1 MRIVI
6 VGGVAAGMSTAARA
20 RRLDESAEI
29 VVFER
34 DAFVSFANCGLPY
47 HIGEVIEDR
56 DRLLLQT
63 PESLRASL
71 NLDVR
76 TGTEV
81 VAIDPAA
88 RTVTARVR
96 ATGAEQELTYD
107 RLVLC
112 PGAVPVVPP
121 LPGIDDPRVH
131 VLRRME
137 DMDAIKARVDAVAAD
152 GRPEVAHA
160 VVIGGGYIGLEMAE
174 NLRHRGREVTLVEL
188 ADQLMPPLDRELTS
202 AMEAHLRANGVGL
215 HLGVGASSFAPTE
228 DGRLAVTL
236 ADGTR
241 ISTDLVLL
249 AAGVRPNT
257 ALAEA
262 AGVELGPRGGIA
274 VDERLRTNLPDVYAA
289 GDAVE
294 VRHTVLPGSWL
305 IPLAGPANRQGRV
318 VADNLC
324 GRDTTFGTVQ
334 GTGIVKVFDLVAGG
348 VGANQRQLEAAGIPF
363 ERVQLHPSGHAG
375 YYPGTAAMHLK
386 VLFAPDTGRLL
397 GAGIVGFDGVDKRLD
412 VLATALHAGMTVY
425 DLETLELAYAPP
437 FGAAKD
443 PVNMAGFLGANL
455 LRGDVALWYA
465 DRCEQ
470 DTAGARILDVRGP
483 DEFAAGHLPG
493 ARNLPLDQLRAALD
507 GLDRSQPLRLYCA
520 VGFRSYLAYRILVQH
535 GFADVATLAGGM
547 HSYLAATELQADREV
562 LPREPVVSY
571 AEERTA
577 TAADPVS

>member
-29 VVFER
+29 IVLER

-81 VAIDPAA
+81 VAIDAQA
-88 RTVTARVR
+88 RRVTARVQ
-96 ATGAEQELTYD
+96 ATGEEQELSYD

-121 LPGIDDPRVH
+121 LPGIEDPRIH

-137 DMDAIKARVDAVAAD
+137 DMDAIKAQVDAVDDHGAPQV
-152 GRPEVAHA
+152 RHA

-174 NLRHRGREVTLVEL
+174 NLRHRGREVSLVEL

-202 AMEAHLRANGVGL
+202 PMEAHLRANGVDL
-215 HLGVGASSFAPTE
+215 HLGVGASSFAPT
-228 DGRLAVTL
+228 DDDRLAVTL
-236 ADGTR
+236 ADGTQ
-241 ISTDLVLL
+241 IVTDLVLL

-257 ALAEA
+257 ALAAA
-262 AGVELGPRGGIA
+262 AGVELGDRGGIA
-274 VDERLRTNLPDVYAA
+274 VDEHMRTNLPDVYAA

-294 VRHTVLPGSWL
+294 VRHTVLPGPWL

-397 GAGIVGFDGVDKRLD
+397 GAGLVGFDGVDKRLD
-412 VLATALHAGMTVY
+412 VLATALSAGMTVY
-425 DLETLELAYAPP
+425 DLETLELGYAPP
-437 FGAAKD
+437 FGSAKD
-443 PVNMAGFLGANL
+443 PVNMAGFIGANL

-465 DRCEQ
+465 DRFDE

-483 DEFAAGHLPG
+483 EEFAAGHLPG
-493 ARNLPLDQLRAALD
+493 AENLPLDQLRAALD
-507 GLDRSQPLRLYCA
+507 GFDRAQPVRLYCA

-535 GFADVATLAGGM
+535 GFVDVATLAGGM
-547 HSYLAATELQADREV
+547 HSYLAATELQADQDL

-577 TAADPVS
+577 TPVDAAR

>member
-29 VVFER
+29 IVLER

-81 VAIDPAA
+81 VAIDAQA
-88 RTVTARVR
+88 RRVTARVQ
-96 ATGAEQELTYD
+96 ATGEEQELSYD

-121 LPGIDDPRVH
+121 LPGIEDPRIH

-137 DMDAIKARVDAVAAD
+137 DMDAIKAQVDAVDDHGAPQV
-152 GRPEVAHA
+152 RHA

-174 NLRHRGREVTLVEL
+174 NLRHRGREVSLVEL

-202 AMEAHLRANGVGL
+202 PMEAHLRANGVDL
-215 HLGVGASSFAPTE
+215 HLGVGASSFAPT
-228 DGRLAVTL
+228 DDDRLAVTL
-236 ADGTR
+236 ADGTQ
-241 ISTDLVLL
+241 IVTDLVLL

-257 ALAEA
+257 ALAAA
-262 AGVELGPRGGIA
+262 AGVELGDRGGIA
-274 VDERLRTNLPDVYAA
+274 VDEHMRTNLPDVYAA

-294 VRHTVLPGSWL
+294 VRHTVLPGPWL

-397 GAGIVGFDGVDKRLD
+397 GAGVVGFDGVDKRLD
-412 VLATALHAGMTVY
+412 VLATALSAGMTVY
-425 DLETLELAYAPP
+425 DLETLELGYAPP
-437 FGAAKD
+437 FGSAKD
-443 PVNMAGFLGANL
+443 PVNMAGFIGANL

-465 DRCEQ
+465 DRFDE

-483 DEFAAGHLPG
+483 EEFAAGHLPG
-493 ARNLPLDQLRAALD
+493 AENLPLDQLRAALD
-507 GLDRSQPLRLYCA
+507 GFDRAQPVRLYCA

-535 GFADVATLAGGM
+535 GFVDVATLAGGM
-547 HSYLAATELQADREV
+547 HSYLAATELQADQDL

-577 TAADPVS
+577 TPVDAAR

>member
-29 VVFER
+29 IVLER

-81 VAIDPAA
+81 VAIDAQA
-88 RTVTARVR
+88 RRVTARVQ
-96 ATGAEQELTYD
+96 ATGEEQELSYD

-121 LPGIDDPRVH
+121 LPGIEDPRIH

-137 DMDAIKARVDAVAAD
+137 DMDAIKAQVDAVDDHGAPQV
-152 GRPEVAHA
+152 RHA

-174 NLRHRGREVTLVEL
+174 NLRHRGREVSLVEL

-202 AMEAHLRANGVGL
+202 PMEAHLRANGVDL
-215 HLGVGASSFAPTE
+215 HLGVGASSFAPT
-228 DGRLAVTL
+228 DDDRLAVTL
-236 ADGTR
+236 ADGTQ
-241 ISTDLVLL
+241 IVTDLVLL

-257 ALAEA
+257 ALAAA
-262 AGVELGPRGGIA
+262 AGVELGDRGGIA
-274 VDERLRTNLPDVYAA
+274 VDEHMRTNLADVYAA

-294 VRHTVLPGSWL
+294 VRHTVLPGPWL

-397 GAGIVGFDGVDKRLD
+397 GAGVVGFDGVDKRLD
-412 VLATALHAGMTVY
+412 VLATALSAGMTVY
-425 DLETLELAYAPP
+425 DLETLELGYAPP
-437 FGAAKD
+437 FGSAKD
-443 PVNMAGFLGANL
+443 PVNMAGFIGANL

-465 DRCEQ
+465 DRFDE
-470 DTAGARILDVRGP
+470 DTAGARILDVRGFE
-483 DEFAAGHLPG
+483 EFAAGHLPG
-493 ARNLPLDQLRAALD
+493 AENLPLDQLRAALD
-507 GLDRSQPLRLYCA
+507 GFDRAQPVRLYCA

-535 GFADVATLAGGM
+535 GFVDVATLAGGM
-547 HSYLAATELQADREV
+547 HSYLAATELQADQDL

-577 TAADPVS
+577 TPVDAAR

>member
-29 VVFER
+29 IVLER

-81 VAIDPAA
+81 VAIDAQA
-88 RTVTARVR
+88 RRVTARVQ
-96 ATGAEQELTYD
+96 ATGEEQELSYD

-121 LPGIDDPRVH
+121 LPGIEDPRIH

-137 DMDAIKARVDAVAAD
+137 DMDAIKAQVDAVDDHGAPQV
-152 GRPEVAHA
+152 RHA

-174 NLRHRGREVTLVEL
+174 NLRHRGREVSLVEL

-202 AMEAHLRANGVGL
+202 PMEAHLRANGVDL
-215 HLGVGASSFAPTE
+215 HLGVGASSFAPT
-228 DGRLAVTL
+228 DDDRLAVTL
-236 ADGTR
+236 ADGTQ
-241 ISTDLVLL
+241 IVTDLVLL

-257 ALAEA
+257 ALAAA
-262 AGVELGPRGGIA
+262 AGVELGDRGGIA
-274 VDERLRTNLPDVYAA
+274 VDEHMRTNLADVYAA

-294 VRHTVLPGSWL
+294 VRHTVLPGPWL

-397 GAGIVGFDGVDKRLD
+397 GAGVVGFDGVDKRLD
-412 VLATALHAGMTVY
+412 VLATALSAGMTVY
-425 DLETLELAYAPP
+425 DLETLELGYAPP
-437 FGAAKD
+437 FGSAKD
-443 PVNMAGFLGANL
+443 PVNMAGFIGANL

-465 DRCEQ
+465 DRFDE

-483 DEFAAGHLPG
+483 EEFAAGHLPG
-493 ARNLPLDQLRAALD
+493 AENLPLDQLRAALD
-507 GLDRSQPLRLYCA
+507 GFDRAQPVRLYCA

-535 GFADVATLAGGM
+535 GFVDVATLAGGM
-547 HSYLAATELQADREV
+547 HSYLAATELQADQDL

-577 TAADPVS
+577 TPVDAAR

>member
-29 VVFER
+29 IVLER

-71 NLDVR
+71 DLDVR

-81 VAIDPAA
+81 VAIDAQA
-88 RTVTARVR
+88 RTVTARVN
-96 ATGAEQELTYD
+96 ATGEQQELTYD
-107 RLVLC
+107 KLVLC
-112 PGAVPVVPP
+112 PGAVPLVPP

-137 DMDAIKARVDAVAAD
+137 DMDAIKARVDAVDAD
-152 GRPEVAHA
+152 GAAAVGHA

-174 NLRHRGREVTLVEL
+174 NLRHRGREVSLVEL

-202 AMEAHLRANGVGL
+202 AMEAHLRAHGVDL
-215 HLGVGASSFAPTE
+215 HLGVAASSFAPTE
-228 DGRLAVTL
+228 DGRLGVTL
-236 ADGTR
+236 ADGTQLA
-241 ISTDLVLL
+241 TDLVIL

-257 ALAEA
+257 SLAQA

-274 VDERLRTNLPDVYAA
+274 VDEHLQTNLPDVYAA

-294 VRHTVLPGSWL
+294 VRHTILPGPWL

-348 VGANQRQLEAAGIPF
+348 VGANQRQLEAADIPF

-375 YYPGTAAMHLK
+375 YYPGTSAMHLK

-412 VLATALHAGMTVY
+412 VLATALSAGMTVY

-437 FGAAKD
+437 FGSAKD
-443 PVNMAGFLGANL
+443 PVNMVGFIGANL
-455 LRGDVALWYA
+455 LRGDVELWYA
-465 DRCEQ
+465 DRFDVE
-470 DTAGARILDVRGP
+470 TAGARLLDVRGP
-483 DEFAAGHLPG
+483 EEYAAGHLPG
-493 ARNLPLDQLRAALD
+493 ADNVPLDQLRGALEEW
-507 GLDRSQPLRLYCA
+507 DRSQPVRLYCA
-520 VGFRSYLAYRILVQH
+520 VGFRSYLAYRVLVQH
-535 GFADVATLAGGM
+535 GFVDVATLAGGM
-547 HSYLAATELQADREV
+547 HSYLAATQLEADQEL
-562 LPREPVVSY
+562 LLREPVVSY

-577 TAADPVS
+577 AAIDPAG

>member
-29 VVFER
+29 IVLER

-81 VAIDPAA
+81 VAIDAQA
-88 RTVTARVR
+88 RRVTARVQ
-96 ATGAEQELTYD
+96 ATGEEQELSYD

-121 LPGIDDPRVH
+121 LPGIEDPRIH

-137 DMDAIKARVDAVAAD
+137 DMDAIKAQVDAVDDHGAPQV
-152 GRPEVAHA
+152 RHA

-174 NLRHRGREVTLVEL
+174 NLRHRGREVSLVEL

-202 AMEAHLRANGVGL
+202 PMEAHLRANGVDL
-215 HLGVGASSFAPTE
+215 HLGVGASSFAPT
-228 DGRLAVTL
+228 DDDRLAVTL
-236 ADGTR
+236 ADGTQ
-241 ISTDLVLL
+241 IVTDLVLL

-257 ALAEA
+257 ALAAA
-262 AGVELGPRGGIA
+262 AGVELGDRGGIA
-274 VDERLRTNLPDVYAA
+274 VDEHMRTNLPDVYAA

-294 VRHTVLPGSWL
+294 VRHTVLPGPWL

-397 GAGIVGFDGVDKRLD
+397 GAGLVGFDGVDKRLD
-412 VLATALHAGMTVY
+412 VLATALSAGMTVY
-425 DLETLELAYAPP
+425 DLETLELGYAPP
-437 FGAAKD
+437 FGSAKD
-443 PVNMAGFLGANL
+443 PVNMAGFIGANL

-465 DRCEQ
+465 DRFEE

-483 DEFAAGHLPG
+483 EEFAAGHLPG
-493 ARNLPLDQLRAALD
+493 AENLPLDQLRAALD
-507 GLDRSQPLRLYCA
+507 GFDRAQPVRLYCA

-535 GFADVATLAGGM
+535 GFVDVATLAGGM
-547 HSYLAATELQADREV
+547 HSYLAATELQADQDL

-577 TAADPVS
+577 TPVDAAR

>member
-29 VVFER
+29 IVFER

-76 TGTEV
+76 VGTEV
-81 VAIDPAA
+81 VAIDPVA
-88 RTVTARVR
+88 RTVTARVN
-96 ATGAEQELTYD
+96 ATGVEEQLSYD

-112 PGAVPVVPP
+112 PGAVPMVPP
-121 LPGIDDPRVH
+121 LPGVEDPRIH

-137 DMDAIKARVDAVAAD
+137 DMDAIKARVDAVDTD
-152 GRPEVAHA
+152 GRPQVNHA

-174 NLRHRGREVTLVEL
+174 NLRHRGRDVALVEL

-202 AMEAHLRANGVGL
+202 AMEGHLRANGVAL
-215 HLGVGASSFAPTE
+215 HLGVGASSFAPTA
-228 DGRLAVTL
+228 DGRLGVTL
-236 ADGTR
+236 ADGTELT
-241 ISTDLVLL
+241 TDLVLL

-274 VDERLRTNLPDVYAA
+274 VDDHLRTNLPDVYAA

-294 VRHTVLPGSWL
+294 VRHRVLPGPWL

-324 GRDTTFGTVQ
+324 GRDTTFGEVQ
-334 GTGIVKVFDLVAGG
+334 GTGIVKVFDLTAGG

-363 ERVQLHPSGHAG
+363 ERVHLHPSGHAG

-397 GAGIVGFDGVDKRLD
+397 GAGIVGYDGVDKRLD
-412 VLATALHAGMTVY
+412 VLATALSAGLTVY

-437 FGAAKD
+437 FGSAKD

-455 LRGDVALWYA
+455 LRGDLRLWYA
-465 DRCEQ
+465 EAFEEE
-470 DTAGARILDVRGP
+470 TAGARLLDVRGP
-483 DEFAAGHLPG
+483 EEFAAGHLPG
-493 ARNLPLDQLRAALD
+493 AEHLPLDQLRAAVD
-507 GLDRSQPLRLYCA
+507 DLDRDQPVRLYCA

-547 HSYLAATELQADREV
+547 HSYRAATELQADSEL
-562 LPREPVVSY
+562 LPRQPVISY
-571 AEERTA
+571 AEAA
-577 TAADPVS
+577 TAAGAAAR

>member
-29 VVFER
+29 IVLER

-81 VAIDPAA
+81 VAIDAEA
-88 RTVTARVR
+88 RTVTARVH
-96 ATGAEQELTYD
+96 ATGEQQELTYD

-121 LPGIDDPRVH
+121 LPGIDDPRIH

-137 DMDAIKARVDAVAAD
+137 DMDAIKTQVDAVDDHGAPRV
-152 GRPEVAHA
+152 GHA

-174 NLRHRGREVTLVEL
+174 NLRHRGREVSLVEL

-202 AMEAHLRANGVGL
+202 PMEAHLRANGVDL
-215 HLGVGASSFAPTE
+215 HLGVGASSFAPT
-228 DGRLAVTL
+228 DDDRLAVTL
-236 ADGTR
+236 ADGTQLV
-241 ISTDLVLL
+241 TDLVLL

-257 ALAEA
+257 ALAAA
-262 AGVELGPRGGIA
+262 AGVELGDRGGIA
-274 VDERLRTNLPDVYAA
+274 VDERMRTNLADVYAA

-294 VRHTVLPGSWL
+294 VRHTVLPGPWL

-397 GAGIVGFDGVDKRLD
+397 GAGLVGFDGVDKRLD
-412 VLATALHAGMTVY
+412 VLATALSAGMTVY
-425 DLETLELAYAPP
+425 DLETLELGYAPP
-437 FGAAKD
+437 FGSAKD
-443 PVNMAGFLGANL
+443 PVNMAGFIGANL
-455 LRGDVALWYA
+455 LRGDVVLWYA
-465 DRCEQ
+465 DRFDE

-483 DEFAAGHLPG
+483 EEFAAGHLPG
-493 ARNLPLDQLRAALD
+493 AQNLPLDQLRGALD
-507 GLDRSQPLRLYCA
+507 GLDRDQPMRLYCA

-535 GFADVATLAGGM
+535 GFVDVATLAGGM
-547 HSYLAATELQADREV
+547 HSYLAATELQADQDL

-577 TAADPVS
+577 TAVDAAS

>member
-29 VVFER
+29 IVLER

-81 VAIDPAA
+81 VAIDAQA
-88 RTVTARVR
+88 RRVTARVQ
-96 ATGAEQELTYD
+96 ATGEEQELSYD

-121 LPGIDDPRVH
+121 LPGIEDPRIH

-137 DMDAIKARVDAVAAD
+137 DMDAIKAQVDAVDDHGAPQV
-152 GRPEVAHA
+152 RHA

-174 NLRHRGREVTLVEL
+174 NLRHRGREVSLVEL

-202 AMEAHLRANGVGL
+202 PMEAHLRANGVDL
-215 HLGVGASSFAPTE
+215 HLGVGASSFAPT
-228 DGRLAVTL
+228 DDDRLAVTL
-236 ADGTR
+236 ADGTQ
-241 ISTDLVLL
+241 IVTDLVLL

-257 ALAEA
+257 ALAAA
-262 AGVELGPRGGIA
+262 AGVELGDRGGIA
-274 VDERLRTNLPDVYAA
+274 VDEHMRTNLPDVYAA

-294 VRHTVLPGSWL
+294 VRHTVLPGPWL

-397 GAGIVGFDGVDKRLD
+397 GAGLVGFDGVDKRLD
-412 VLATALHAGMTVY
+412 VLATALSAGMTVY
-425 DLETLELAYAPP
+425 DLETLELGYAPP
-437 FGAAKD
+437 FGSAKD
-443 PVNMAGFLGANL
+443 PVNMAGFIGANL

-465 DRCEQ
+465 DRFEE

-483 DEFAAGHLPG
+483 EEFAAGHLPG
-493 ARNLPLDQLRAALD
+493 AENLPLDQLRAALD
-507 GLDRSQPLRLYCA
+507 GFDRAQPVRLYCA

-535 GFADVATLAGGM
+535 GFVDVATLAGGM
-547 HSYLAATELQADREV
+547 HSYLAATELQADQDL

-577 TAADPVS
+577 TAVDAAR